1 MKQFRIPVV
10 WEEYGHVFVEAESLD
25 DAIELALDEGAPLP
39 EGTYVDGSLMM
50 DNSCPIEIQSLEET
64 DERDFD

>member
-10 WEEYGHVFVEAESLD
+10 WEERGHVFVEAESLD
-25 DAIELALDEGAPLP
+25 DAIEIALDEGAPLP

-50 DNSCPIEIQSLEET
+50 DNSYQLK
-64 DERDFD
+64 